1 MQEVKTIAKKIEKI
15 GKKTY
20 IVGGYNRDILLGLP
34 AGDIDLSTDAT
45 LDEVKSA
52 LKVVGEIG
60 KKYGT
65 LIVNENRKI
74 FEITTFRED
83 IGSIN
88 NRKPAKVIFTQ
99 NIQKDASRRDFTINA
114 IYYNILEKKYI
125 NPVGGIEDLENKKI
139 NFIGKTI
146 DRIDED
152 ALRIL
157 RFIRF
162 KNKYNLEAKQED
174 FEIISEKI
182 SLLKNISR
190 ERIREEF
197 DKILL
202 DKNNT
207 SSLEDLKKIGFFNM
221 FMPSIENMEKAPGG
235 KSGHQEGNVWIHTK
249 MVIEELNKANIQDIC
264 LYYTALYHDT
274 GKVDTFYLDKKGEVH
289 YPNHAEFSLNY
300 FKTEKKNL
308 IFSKKE
314 EKRIQFL
321 IENHDKIY
329 RLDRLELAEA
339 IKFVMHKYFPDLLIL
354 MKADSYGKIPVNT
367 KKFNERLEFI
377 DKLISASKKV
387 KLLTGSDI
395 IKKYPN
401 LKGGEIGKKLKGE
414 NNKILNNIE
423 L

>member
-15 GKKTY
+15 WKKTY
-20 IVGGYNRDILLGLP
+20 IVGGYNRDILLWLP
-34 AGDIDLSTDAT
+34 AWDIDLSTDAT

-52 LKVVGEIG
+52 LKVVWEIW
-60 KKYGT
+60 KKYWT

-83 IGSIN
+83 IWSIN

-125 NPVGGIEDLENKKI
+125 NPVWWIEDLENKKI
-139 NFIGKTI
+139 NFIWKTI

-221 FMPSIENMEKAPGG
+221 FMPSIENMEKAPWW
-235 KSGHQEGNVWIHTK
+235 KSWHQEWNVWIHTK

-274 GKVDTFYLDKKGEVH
+274 WKVDTFYLDKKWEVH

-354 MKADSYGKIPVNT
+354 MKADSYWKIPVNT

-387 KLLTGSDI
+387 KLLTWSDI

-401 LKGGEIGKKLKGE
+401 LKWWEIWKKLKGE